1 MQTMQFNFRTL
12 CRNAAERGGQMQQRL
27 LDALDARHSIK
38 TLPEFGIER
47 AAQLAGCTANHIRNL
62 EARGDLPE
70 PRMIEAGSTQRRIY
84 NYNEINIIR
93 EIIGKRP
100 SRPSSAGCVRVVFSN
115 LKGGVAKTTMS
126 LHFAQYLAREGYRVL
141 LVDADPQATITGA
154 FGFIPDLD
162 LDDGDDLFPALT
174 ESPALIADAIKRT
187 HWNNLELIPA
197 RLALQYTDWRL
208 SQPEER
214 QNDALGPPPVRLH
227 RALKAVENRYDVIVI
242 DTPPSLGMLSL
253 NAIAAANLIV
263 MPIIPHMYDIS
274 SSVQYF
280 RILEQICALYE
291 REINVQRLNIL
302 LTKVD
307 NTTETLNNIA
317 VINGAYGELILS
329 NRMGLTKELQKSASD
344 QVSIYEI
351 DQPRGSRDTYNRA
364 IMMLDGVNGEIL
376 LAVRQLWQQEILSG
390 IEAAEA
396 NRVRTA
402 VS

>member
-1 MQTMQFNFRTL
+1 
-12 CRNAAERGGQMQQRL
+12 MQQRL
-27 LDALDARHSIK
+27 LDALDARHTVK
-38 TLPEFGIER
+38 ALPEFGIER
-47 AAQLAGCTANHIRNL
+47 AAQLVGCTANHIRNL
-62 EARGDLPE
+62 EGRGDLPE

-84 NYNEINIIR
+84 NYNEINVIR
-93 EIIGKRP
+93 EAIGKRP
-100 SRPSSAGCVRVVFSN
+100 ARPSGAGCVRVVFSN

-126 LHFAQYLAREGYRVL
+126 LHFTQYLAREGYRVL

-162 LDDGDDLFPALT
+162 LEDGDDLFPALT
-174 ESPALIADAIKRT
+174 QTPARIADAVKQT
-187 HWNNLELIPA
+187 HWAHLDLIPA

-214 QNDALGPPPVRLH
+214 QNETLGPPPIRLH
-227 RALKAVENRYDVIVI
+227 RALKTIEDRYDIIVI

-364 IMMLDGVNGEIL
+364 IMMLDGVNSEIL
-376 LAVRQLWQQEILSG
+376 LAVRQLWQQEVLSG
-390 IEAAEA
+390 IETAEA
-396 NRVRTA
+396 DRARA
-402 VS
+402 PS

>member
-1 MQTMQFNFRTL
+1 MQTLRFNFQTL

-27 LDALDARHSIK
+27 LDALDARHTVK
-38 TLPEFGIER
+38 TLPEFGIAR

-70 PRMIEAGSTQRRIY
+70 PRLIEAGSTQRRIY

-100 SRPSSAGCVRVVFSN
+100 VCPSGASCVRVVFSN

-174 ESPALIADAIKRT
+174 QAPARIAGAVKQT
-187 HWNNLELIPA
+187 HWSNLELIPA
-197 RLALQYTDWRL
+197 RLALQYTDWQL

-214 QNDALGPPPVRLH
+214 QNEILGPPPVRLH
-227 RALKAVENRYDVIVI
+227 RALKMIEDRYDVIVI

-253 NAIAAANLIV
+253 NAIAAANLII

-280 RILEQICALYE
+280 RILEQICSLYD

-376 LAVRQLWQQEILSG
+376 LAVRQLWQQEVLSG

-396 NRVRTA
+396 GQVQVA
-402 VS
+402 S

>member
-1 MQTMQFNFRTL
+1 MQAIRFNFRTL
-12 CRNAAERGGQMQQRL
+12 CRNAAERGGQMQRRL
-27 LDALDARHSIK
+27 LEALGARHSVK

-47 AAQLAGCTANHIRNL
+47 AAQLAGCTANHLRNL
-62 EARGDLPE
+62 ETRGELPE
-70 PRMIEAGSTQRRIY
+70 PRMVEAGSIQRRIY
-84 NYNEINIIR
+84 NYNEVNRIR

-100 SRPSSAGCVRVVFSN
+100 ARPPGASCVRVVFSN

-141 LVDADPQATITGA
+141 LVDADPQATTTGA
-154 FGFIPDLD
+154 FGLIPDLD
-162 LDDGDDLFPALT
+162 LNDGDDLFPALT
-174 ESPALIADAIKRT
+174 LA
-187 HWNNLELIPA
+187 PA
-197 RLALQYTDWRL
+197 RLALQYTDWKL

-214 QNDALGPPPVRLH
+214 QNENLGPPPVRLH
-227 RALKAVENRYDVIVI
+227 RALKTVEDRYDVIVV
-242 DTPPSLGMLSL
+242 DTPPSLGMLAL

-263 MPIIPHMYDIS
+263 MPIVPHMYDIS

-280 RILEQICALYE
+280 RILEQVCALYE

-307 NTTETLNNIA
+307 ASTETLNNIA

-344 QVSIYEI
+344 QLSIYEI

-364 IMMLDGVNGEIL
+364 IMMLDGVNSEIL

-396 NRVRTA
+396 DRTRMLA
-402 VS
+402 

>member
-1 MQTMQFNFRTL
+1 MQR
-12 CRNAAERGGQMQQRL
+12 RL
-27 LDALDARHSIK
+27 LEALGARHSVK

-47 AAQLAGCTANHIRNL
+47 AAQLAGCTANHLRNL
-62 EARGDLPE
+62 ETRGELPE
-70 PRMIEAGSTQRRIY
+70 PRMVEAGSIQRRIY
-84 NYNEINIIR
+84 NYNEVNRIR

-100 SRPSSAGCVRVVFSN
+100 ARPPGASCVRVVFSN

-141 LVDADPQATITGA
+141 LVDADPQATTTGA
-154 FGFIPDLD
+154 FGLIPDLD
-162 LDDGDDLFPALT
+162 LNDGDDLFPALT
-174 ESPALIADAIKRT
+174 EAPGRLEAAIKRT
-187 HWNNLELIPA
+187 HWANLDLAPA
-197 RLALQYTDWRL
+197 RLALQYTDWKL

-214 QNDALGPPPVRLH
+214 QNEILGPPPVRLH
-227 RALKAVENRYDVIVI
+227 RALKTVEDRYDVIVV
-242 DTPPSLGMLSL
+242 DTPPSLGMLAL

-263 MPIIPHMYDIS
+263 MPIVPHMYDIS

-280 RILEQICALYE
+280 RILEQVCALYE

-307 NTTETLNNIA
+307 ASTETLNNIA

-344 QVSIYEI
+344 QLSIYEI

-364 IMMLDGVNGEIL
+364 IMMLDGVNSEIL

-396 NRVRTA
+396 DRTRMLA
-402 VS
+402 

>member
-1 MQTMQFNFRTL
+1 MQAMHFNFRTL

-27 LDALDARHSIK
+27 LEALAARHNVK

-47 AAQLAGCTANHIRNL
+47 AAQLAGCTANHLRNL
-62 EARGDLPE
+62 EQRGDLPT
-70 PRMIEAGSTQRRIY
+70 PRLVEAGSTQRRIY
-84 NYNEINIIR
+84 NYNEVNRIR

-100 SRPSSAGCVRVVFSN
+100 GRPDGAGCVRVVFSN

-126 LHFAQYLAREGYRVL
+126 LHFAHYLAREGYRVL

-162 LDDGDDLFPALT
+162 LNEGDDLFPALT
-174 ESPALIADAIKRT
+174 EAPAQIAAAIKST
-187 HWNNLELIPA
+187 HWENLDLIPA
-197 RLALQYTDWRL
+197 RLALQYADWKL

-214 QNDALGPPPVRLH
+214 QNETLGPPPVRLH
-227 RALKAVENRYDVIVI
+227 RALKTVEDRYDIVVM

-253 NAIAAANLIV
+253 NAIAAANLIL
-263 MPIIPHMYDIS
+263 MPIVPHMYDIS

-280 RILEQICALYE
+280 RILEQLCALYE
-291 REINVQRLNIL
+291 REINVQRLSIL

-307 NTTETLNNIA
+307 AGTETLNNIA
-317 VINGAYGELILS
+317 VINGAYGELLLS

-364 IMMLDGVNGEIL
+364 IMMLDGVNSEIL
-376 LAVRQLWQQEILSG
+376 LAVRQLWQQEILSE
-390 IEAAEA
+390 IESVEA
-396 NRVRTA
+396 DRARVPA
-402 VS
+402 

>member
-27 LDALDARHSIK
+27 LDALDARHSVK

-70 PRMIEAGSTQRRIY
+70 PRTIEAGSTQRRIY

-100 SRPSSAGCVRVVFSN
+100 ERPSGAGCVRVVFSN

-126 LHFAQYLAREGYRVL
+126 LHFAQYLAREGYQVL

-174 ESPALIADAIKRT
+174 ESPTRIAHAIKPT
-187 HWNNLELIPA
+187 HWNNLHLIPA

-214 QNDALGPPPVRLH
+214 QNGALGPPPVRLH
-227 RALKAVENRYDVIVI
+227 RALKTVENRYDAIVI

-329 NRMGLTKELQKSASD
+329 SRMGLTKELQKSASD

-396 NRVRTA
+396 DQARA
-402 VS
+402 VVS

>member
-1 MQTMQFNFRTL
+1 MQAMRFNFRTL

-27 LDALDARHSIK
+27 LDALEARHNVK

-47 AAQLAGCTANHIRNL
+47 AAQLAGCTANHLRNL
-62 EARGDLPE
+62 EQRGDLPT
-70 PRMIEAGSTQRRIY
+70 PRLVEAGSTQRRIY
-84 NYNEINIIR
+84 NYNEVNQIR
-93 EIIGKRP
+93 GIIGKRP
-100 SRPSSAGCVRVVFSN
+100 GRPDGARCVRVVFSN

-126 LHFAQYLAREGYRVL
+126 LHFAHYLAREGYRVL

-162 LDDGDDLFPALT
+162 LNEGDDLFPALT
-174 ESPALIADAIKRT
+174 EAPTRLAAAIKHT
-187 HWNNLELIPA
+187 HWDNLDLIPA
-197 RLALQYTDWRL
+197 RLALQYADWKL

-227 RALKAVENRYDVIVI
+227 RALKTVEDRYDIVVM

-253 NAIAAANLIV
+253 NAIAAANLIL
-263 MPIIPHMYDIS
+263 MPIVPHMYDIS

-280 RILEQICALYE
+280 RILEQLCALYE
-291 REINVQRLNIL
+291 REINVQRLSIL

-307 NTTETLNNIA
+307 AGTETLNNIA
-317 VINGAYGELILS
+317 VINGAYGELLLS
-329 NRMGLTKELQKSASD
+329 NRMCLTKELQKSASD

-364 IMMLDGVNGEIL
+364 IMMLDGVNSEIL
-376 LAVRQLWQQEILSG
+376 LAVRQLWQQEVLSG

-396 NRVRTA
+396 DRARVPA
-402 VS
+402 

>member
-1 MQTMQFNFRTL
+1 MQAMRFNFRTL

-27 LDALDARHSIK
+27 LEALAARHSVK

-47 AAQLAGCTANHIRNL
+47 AAQLAGCTANHLRNL
-62 EARGDLPE
+62 EQRGDLPT
-70 PRMIEAGSTQRRIY
+70 PRLVEAGSTQRRIY
-84 NYNEINIIR
+84 NYNEVNRIR

-100 SRPSSAGCVRVVFSN
+100 GRPDGAGCVRVVFSN

-126 LHFAQYLAREGYRVL
+126 LHFAHYLAREGYRVL

-162 LDDGDDLFPALT
+162 LNEGDDLFPALT
-174 ESPALIADAIKRT
+174 EAPAQIAAAIKST
-187 HWNNLELIPA
+187 HWENLDLIPA
-197 RLALQYTDWRL
+197 RLALQYADWKL

-214 QNDALGPPPVRLH
+214 QNETLGPPPVRLH
-227 RALKAVENRYDVIVI
+227 RALKTVEDRYDIVVM

-253 NAIAAANLIV
+253 NAIAAANLIL
-263 MPIIPHMYDIS
+263 MPIVPHMYDIS

-280 RILEQICALYE
+280 RILEQLCALYE
-291 REINVQRLNIL
+291 REINVQRLSIL

-307 NTTETLNNIA
+307 AGTETLNNIA
-317 VINGAYGELILS
+317 VINGAYGELLLS

-364 IMMLDGVNGEIL
+364 IMMLDGVNSEIL
-376 LAVRQLWQQEILSG
+376 LAVRQLWQQEILSE
-390 IEAAEA
+390 IESAEA
-396 NRVRTA
+396 GRARVPA
-402 VS
+402 

>member
-1 MQTMQFNFRTL
+1 MQAMRFNFRTL

-27 LDALDARHSIK
+27 LEALAARHSVK

-47 AAQLAGCTANHIRNL
+47 AAQLAGCTANHLRNL
-62 EARGDLPE
+62 EQRGDLPT
-70 PRMIEAGSTQRRIY
+70 PRLVEAGSTQRRIY
-84 NYNEINIIR
+84 NYNEVNRIR

-100 SRPSSAGCVRVVFSN
+100 GRPDGAGCVRVVFSN

-126 LHFAQYLAREGYRVL
+126 LHFAHYLAREGYRVL

-162 LDDGDDLFPALT
+162 LNEGDDLFPALT
-174 ESPALIADAIKRT
+174 EAPAQIAAAIKST
-187 HWNNLELIPA
+187 HWENLDLIPA
-197 RLALQYTDWRL
+197 RLALQYADWKL

-214 QNDALGPPPVRLH
+214 QNETLGPPPVRLH
-227 RALKAVENRYDVIVI
+227 RALKTVEDRYDIVVM

-253 NAIAAANLIV
+253 NAIAAANLIL
-263 MPIIPHMYDIS
+263 MPIVPHMYDIS

-280 RILEQICALYE
+280 RILEQLCALYE
-291 REINVQRLNIL
+291 REINVQRLSIL

-307 NTTETLNNIA
+307 AGTETLNNIA
-317 VINGAYGELILS
+317 VINGAYGELLLS

-364 IMMLDGVNGEIL
+364 IMMLDGVNSEIL
-376 LAVRQLWQQEILSG
+376 LAVRQLWQQEILSE
-390 IEAAEA
+390 IESAEA
-396 NRVRTA
+396 DRARVPA
-402 VS
+402 

>member
-1 MQTMQFNFRTL
+1 MQAMRFNFRTL

-27 LDALDARHSIK
+27 LDALDARHTVK

-47 AAQLAGCTANHIRNL
+47 AAQLASCTANHIRNL
-62 EARGDLPE
+62 EGRGDLPE
-70 PRMIEAGSTQRRIY
+70 PRLVEAGSTQRRVY
-84 NYNEINIIR
+84 NYNEVTRIR

-100 SRPSSAGCVRVVFSN
+100 GRPTGASCVRVVFSN

-141 LVDADPQATITGA
+141 LADADPQATITGA

-162 LDDGDDLFPALT
+162 LGDGDDLFPALT
-174 ESPALIADAIKRT
+174 ETPERLAQAIKRT
-187 HWNNLELIPA
+187 HWDNLDLIPA
-197 RLALQYTDWRL
+197 RLALQYTDWQL

-214 QNDALGPPPVRLH
+214 QNEGLGPPPVRLH
-227 RALKAVENRYDVIVI
+227 RALKTAEDRYDVIVI

-263 MPIIPHMYDIS
+263 MPIVPHMYDIS

-280 RILEQICALYE
+280 RILEQVCALYE

-307 NTTETLNNIA
+307 NSTETLNNIA
-317 VINGAYGELILS
+317 VINGAYGELIFS

-364 IMMLDGVNGEIL
+364 IMMLDGVNAEIL
-376 LAVRQLWQQEILSG
+376 LAVRQIWQQEILSG
-390 IEAAEA
+390 IEAVEIGRARA
-396 NRVRTA
+396 PA
-402 VS
+402 

>member
-1 MQTMQFNFRTL
+1 MQAMRFNFRTL

-27 LDALDARHSIK
+27 LEALAARHSVK

-47 AAQLAGCTANHIRNL
+47 AAQLAGCTANHLRNL
-62 EARGDLPE
+62 EQRGDLPT
-70 PRMIEAGSTQRRIY
+70 PRLVEAGSTQRRIY
-84 NYNEINIIR
+84 NYNEVNRIR

-100 SRPSSAGCVRVVFSN
+100 SRPDGAGCVRVVFSN

-126 LHFAQYLAREGYRVL
+126 LHFAHYLAREGYRVL

-162 LDDGDDLFPALT
+162 LNEGDDLFPALT
-174 ESPALIADAIKRT
+174 EAPAQIAAAIKST
-187 HWNNLELIPA
+187 HWENLDLIPA
-197 RLALQYTDWRL
+197 RLALQYADWKL

-214 QNDALGPPPVRLH
+214 QNETLGPPPVRLH
-227 RALKAVENRYDVIVI
+227 RALKTVEDRYDIVVM

-253 NAIAAANLIV
+253 NAIAAANLIL
-263 MPIIPHMYDIS
+263 MPIVPHMYDIS

-280 RILEQICALYE
+280 RILEQLCALYE
-291 REINVQRLNIL
+291 REINVQRLSIL

-307 NTTETLNNIA
+307 AGTETLNNIA
-317 VINGAYGELILS
+317 VINGAYGELLLS

-364 IMMLDGVNGEIL
+364 IMMLDGVNSEIL
-376 LAVRQLWQQEILSG
+376 LAVRQLWQQEILSA
-390 IEAAEA
+390 IESVEA
-396 NRVRTA
+396 GRARVPA
-402 VS
+402 